1 MSSGM
6 YAVVDT
12 NNIVVNT
19 IVWDGVT
26 PYNPGVGLTLI
37 EILDG
42 VLCGPG
48 WIYDPVT
55 GTFTDPTP
63 PSPPEPDPVP

>member
-26 PYNPGVGLTLI
+26 PYTPDGGLTLI
-37 EILDG
+37 EIPEG
-42 VLCGPG
+42 TLCGPG

-55 GTFTDPTP
+55 QTFTDPNP
-63 PSPPEPDPVP
+63 PQPEPDPVP